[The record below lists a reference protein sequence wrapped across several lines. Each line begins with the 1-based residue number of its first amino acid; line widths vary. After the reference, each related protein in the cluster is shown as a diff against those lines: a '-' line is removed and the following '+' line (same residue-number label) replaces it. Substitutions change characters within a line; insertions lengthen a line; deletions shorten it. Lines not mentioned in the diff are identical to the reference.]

1 MGADRVSSKRSV
13 FISISS
19 SLSFSAVVVV
29 DTETLFSVDDGEI
42 DDAVGG
48 GAVVED
54 APRLAVVAVVVVVD
68 VVVVV
73 VDDVVSR

>member
-19 SLSFSAVVVV
+19 SLSFSAVVAVVV

-54 APRLAVVAVVVVVD
+54 SPRLAVVVVVD

-73 VDDVVSR
+73 VDVVVSR